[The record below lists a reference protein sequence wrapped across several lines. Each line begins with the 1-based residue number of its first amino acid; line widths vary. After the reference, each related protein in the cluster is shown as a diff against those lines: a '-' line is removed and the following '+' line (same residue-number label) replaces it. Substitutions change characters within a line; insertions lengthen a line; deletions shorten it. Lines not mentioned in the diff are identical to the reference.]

1 MAEPALTTTVLS
13 AGVGAV
19 VGFLSAAGKSY
30 LDARRKVDEDLR
42 TRRSSPYQEL
52 WNNTQR
58 FQPWWPRKEASYTQV
73 EEFQR
78 QLASWYYDSGGMLL
92 SKSGQRA
99 YQRLQEQLTPI
110 IRVGEG
116 MTDEKRNTTPIPE
129 KDWTAVEVRCSRLRA
144 ALTDDLLSRRSGRR
158 LF

>member
-1 MAEPALTTTVLS
+1 MVEPALTTTVLS

-19 VGFLSAAGKSY
+19 VGFLSAVGKNY

-52 WNNTQR
+52 WNKTQS
-58 FQPWWPRKEASYTQV
+58 FQLWPRREAFYSEV

-78 QLASWYYDSGGMLL
+78 QLASWYYDTGGMLL
-92 SKSGQRA
+92 SNRGQRA
-99 YQRLQEQLTPI
+99 YQRLQERLTPV
-110 IRVGEG
+110 IRVGRE
-116 MTDEKRNTTPIPE
+116 MTDDKRNMTSIPE
-129 KDWTAVEVRCSRLRA
+129 KDLTAVEARCRRLRA

>member
-1 MAEPALTTTVLS
+1 MAEPVLTTTVLS

-19 VGFLSAAGKSY
+19 FGFLSAVGKNY

-52 WNNTQR
+52 WNKTQS
-58 FQPWWPRKEASYTQV
+58 FQLWPRKEASYTEV

-78 QLASWYYDSGGMLL
+78 QLTGWYYNSGGMLL

-99 YQRLQEQLTPI
+99 YERLQERLNSV
-110 IRVGEG
+110 IRFGRG
-116 MTDEKRNTTPIPE
+116 MTGEKRNTTSIPDE
-129 KDWTAVEVRCSRLRA
+129 DWTAIEVRCSRLRA
-144 ALTDDLLSRRSGRR
+144 ALTDDLLSWRSGRQ
-158 LF
+158 LV